1 MIETLISSKTRI
13 KLLIKFFLNSNTSS
27 YLRGLEGEFGESTN
41 SIRIELNRLEKAGML
56 ISEMDGNKK
65 RYRANVDHPL
75 FPDVHSIVMKYTGL
89 SGLAEYITRQIGE
102 VKAVYLTGDF
112 AEGLE
117 SEVIDLVLVGHLNR
131 AFLAEL
137 VERAEKV
144 TGKKIRYLLYHPDE
158 FTLENIHRD
167 HHSSLELWKE

>member
-1 MIETLISSKTRI
+1 MIESLISSKMRI

-41 SIRIELNRLEKAGML
+41 AIRIELNRLEKAGML
-56 ISEMDGNKK
+56 ISEIDGNKK
-65 RYRANVDHPL
+65 RYRANTSHPL

-102 VKAVYLTGDF
+102 IKAVYLTGAF
-112 AEGLE
+112 ARGLE
-117 SEVIDLVLVGHLNR
+117 SEVIDLVLVGDINR
-131 AFLAEL
+131 SFVAEL
-137 VERAEKV
+137 VARAEKV

-158 FTLENIHRD
+158 FNPEQWPSHEQT
-167 HHSSLELWKE
+167 LELWRE